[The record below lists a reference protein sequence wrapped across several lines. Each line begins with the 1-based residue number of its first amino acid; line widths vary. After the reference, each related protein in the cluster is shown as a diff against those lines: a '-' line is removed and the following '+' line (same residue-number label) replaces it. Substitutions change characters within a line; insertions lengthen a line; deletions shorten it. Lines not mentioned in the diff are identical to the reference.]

1 VQRGRFLYYPLGYKP
16 ALDGLRAFAV
26 FPVLLYH
33 GGAPGFH
40 WGYIGVD
47 FFFVLSGYLI
57 TTILLKEYTQ
67 TSRISL
73 IGFLRRR
80 ALRLLPALAVLCLAF
95 LLYAAVVIHNLPQ
108 GLKEDFIVTFYLGN
122 WTRAFEF
129 SLPQYL
135 GHTWSLSIEEQFYIL
150 WPLLL
155 LGILAYGSRVT
166 SALHLIVA
174 LIIAV
179 TCWRVTLAIH
189 GATAHRLYNGTDTR
203 ADALLIGAA
212 LALALATPRFFTR
225 LVTVARYLWLPATI
239 IIVVLPT
246 IFPWDDRRMFF
257 FGLSAVALAAAVI
270 LIAALDKGTLPRI
283 LSNPVFVW
291 IGQRSYGLYLWHY
304 PIVLVGLLYFHLAPG
319 GSLTLIEVAGAF
331 VFAALSHKFVE
342 RPFLEL
348 RYARSRTKPA
358 VLTEEIP
365 NRAAIL

>member
-1 VQRGRFLYYPLGYKP
+1 M
-16 ALDGLRAFAV
+16 DGLRAFAV

-33 GGAPGFH
+33 GGTPGFQ

-67 TSRISL
+67 TRRISL

-95 LLYAAVVIHNLPQ
+95 LLYAAIVIHNLPQ

-155 LGILAYGSRVT
+155 LGILAYGSRVI
-166 SALHLIVA
+166 SPLHLIAA

-179 TCWRVTLAIH
+179 TCWRVTLANH
-189 GATAHRLYNGTDTR
+189 GATVHRLYNGTDTR

-212 LALALATPRFFTR
+212 LALALATPAFLKR
-225 LVTVARYLWLPATI
+225 LAAAARYLWLPAAI
-239 IIVVLPT
+239 IIVALPA
-246 IFPWDDRRMFF
+246 ICPWDDRRMFL
-257 FGLSAVALAAAVI
+257 FGFSVVALAAAII
-270 LIAALDKGTLPRI
+270 LIAALDNGALARI

-304 PIVLVGLLYFHLAPG
+304 PIVLVGILYFHFSPG
-319 GSLTLIEVAGAF
+319 GSLTLIEVACAF
-331 VFAALSHKFVE
+331 VFAALSHKFIE
-342 RPFLEL
+342 RPFLER
-348 RYARSRTKPA
+348 RYARPRTKLA
-358 VLTEEIP
+358 VVSTEEIP
-365 NRAAIL
+365 NRAALL

>member
-1 VQRGRFLYYPLGYKP
+1 
-16 ALDGLRAFAV
+16 LDGLRAFAV

-33 GGAPGFH
+33 GGAPGFQ

-57 TTILLKEYTQ
+57 TTILLKEYSQ
-67 TSRISL
+67 TKRISL

-95 LLYAAVVIHNLPQ
+95 LLYAAFVIHKLPQ

-122 WTRAFEF
+122 WTRAFEY

-135 GHTWSLSIEEQFYIL
+135 GHTWSLSIEEQFYIF

-155 LGILAYGSRVT
+155 LAILTYGQRVM
-166 SALHLIVA
+166 SPLHLIA
-174 LIIAV
+174 AIIIAV

-189 GATAHRLYNGTDTR
+189 GATVHRLYNGTDTR

-212 LALALATPRFFTR
+212 LALALATPTFLTR
-225 LVTVARYLWLPATI
+225 LATAARYLWLPAAI
-239 IIVVLPT
+239 VIVVLPS
-246 IFPWDDRRMFF
+246 ICPWDDRRMFF
-257 FGLSAVALAAAVI
+257 FGFSVISLAAAII
-270 LIAALDKGTLPRI
+270 LIAALDNGALSRT

-304 PIVLVGLLYFHLAPG
+304 PIALVGILYFQLPKG
-319 GSLTLIEVAGAF
+319 GSLTVIEVACAF
-331 VFAALSHKFVE
+331 VFAAVSHKFIE
-342 RPFLEL
+342 RPFLER
-348 RYARSRTKPA
+348 RYALSRTKLA
-358 VLTEEIP
+358 VATEEIP
-365 NRAAIL
+365 KRAALL